1 MENVV
6 SLCFCSF
13 MLPGQYFSFPHLLL
27 SELLY
32 LARTG
37 VRGQTFRVPGV
48 GISLPYANPN
58 LKPSFLPIIS
68 LSFPQARHQ
77 IGCKICSVINILHF
91 SASVCFKTLIFF
103 CREHICFLFFWLLL
117 SCCFIT
123 IISHPIFL
131 FVPFSLS
138 FLTNFSRWVRVREL
152 DPSDSSVDIKLKLEK
167 FIWIALLQNS

>member
-1 MENVV
+1 MLSLLLYRRSFLVYENLENVV

-13 MLPGQYFSFPHLLL
+13 MLPGQYFSFPCLLL

-37 VRGQTFRVPGV
+37 VRGQTFCVPGV

-77 IGCKICSVINILHF
+77 IGCKNCSVINILHF

-103 CREHICFLFFWLLL
+103 CHEHIFFLFFWLLL
-117 SCCFIT
+117 SCCFII

-138 FLTNFSRWVRVREL
+138 FLQIL
-152 DPSDSSVDIKLKLEK
+152 ADG
-167 FIWIALLQNS
+167 

>member
-1 MENVV
+1 MLSLLLYRRSFLVYENLENVV

-13 MLPGQYFSFPHLLL
+13 MLPGQYFSFPRLLL

-37 VRGQTFRVPGV
+37 VRGQTFCVPGV

-77 IGCKICSVINILHF
+77 IGCKNCSVINILHF

-103 CREHICFLFFWLLL
+103 CHEHIFFLFFLASSLMLFHHHHL
-117 SCCFIT
+117 SPH
-123 IISHPIFL
+123 ISLCPFL
-131 FVPFSLS
+131 SLFSY
-138 FLTNFSRWVRVREL
+138 
-152 DPSDSSVDIKLKLEK
+152 K
-167 FIWIALLQNS
+167 F